1 MTDHSRIT
9 VEYSAFYD
17 LMTSN
22 SNTYNNT
29 IIPLSF
35 IFEIMMSTLL
45 GTYN

>member
-22 SNTYNNT
+22 SNAYNT